1 MAQIPP
7 NAAASSLLCGGY
19 LSKVFPN
26 DEEDPPKG
34 KGVLW
39 AASLSLST
47 DVKEEEESK
56 AEWRI

>member
-7 NAAASSLLCGGY
+7 NAAASSLLGGGY
-19 LSKVFPN
+19 LSNVFPN

-39 AASLSLST
+39 AASLNLST
-47 DVKEEEESK
+47 DEEEDSK